1 VRKESQVRKPY
12 GFEIEP
18 EVREWLDNLSDSD
31 FKRVDEVAGL
41 LAEKGASLAVHGR
54 TIWKDR
60 SGNCGF
66 DFAMLQPG

>member
-1 VRKESQVRKPY
+1 LRKPY

-41 LAEKGASLAVHGR
+41 LAEKGLSLAVHGR
-54 TIWKDR
+54 ITWRGR
-60 SGNCGF
+60 SGNCVSGCG
-66 DFAMLQPG
+66 MLQLG